1 MDKFSSIKT
10 FCVVAREGSFSGA
23 SRALGVS
30 PAMVSKQIKRLED
43 NLTVRLLNRST
54 RHCSLTEAGAEYF
67 DRCQRVLS
75 YLDDADANVKN
86 LSGEIRGTLKISA
99 PATFGTLYLTPAII
113 AYKKH
118 HPNLA
123 FNLRMAPQMPD
134 LLEGGF
140 DLAIHAGGTRLDDS
154 DLVARKIGSFRLVV
168 CAAPGYLDDHGWPQ
182 HPTELRRHNCLIFH
196 NEMATDNWV
205 FRNDENEVAVH
216 VEGDL
221 HANQGAALRLA
232 AEHGLGIVRLPNYLV
247 VEQIVAG
254 RLIEILTDY
263 ESPPRAVYVIYPQRR
278 LMPAKVRSFVDF
290 LASRFETDHGFA
302 DKRVANTAL
311 RRSDD

>member
-10 FCVVAREGSFSGA
+10 FCAVARQGSFSGA
-23 SRALGVS
+23 SRELGVS

-43 NLTVRLLNRST
+43 DLAVRLLNRST

-75 YLDDADANVKN
+75 YLDEADANARN

-113 AYKKH
+113 AYKKR

-123 FNLRMAPQMPD
+123 FNLRVAPQMPD

-154 DLVARKIGSFRLVV
+154 DLVARKIGSFRLTV
-168 CAAPGYLDDHGWPQ
+168 CAAASYLDDHGWPR
-182 HPTELRRHNCLIFH
+182 HPTDLGRHNCLVFH

-205 FRNDENEVAVH
+205 FRNDESEIAVR
-216 VEGDL
+216 VDGDF

-232 AEHGLGIVRLPNYLV
+232 AEHGLGVVRLPDYLV
-247 VEQIVAG
+247 VEQIAAG
-254 RLIEILTDY
+254 RLVEILSEY
-263 ESPPRAVYVIYPQRR
+263 ESPPRAVYVIYPHRR

-290 LASRFETDHGFA
+290 LANRFEPGHVFEDE
-302 DKRVANTAL
+302 RVANVAPA
-311 RRSDD
+311 

>member
-1 MDKFSSIKT
+1 MDRFSSIKT
-10 FCVVAREGSFSGA
+10 FCTVAREGSFSSA
-23 SRALGVS
+23 SRELGVS
-30 PAMVSKQIKRLED
+30 PAMVSKHIKRLED
-43 NLTVRLLNRST
+43 DLTVRLLNRST

-67 DRCQRVLS
+67 DRCQRVLA
-75 YLDDADANVKN
+75 YLEEADANVKN
-86 LSGEIRGTLKISA
+86 LSGEVRGTLKISA

-113 AYKKH
+113 AYKKR

-154 DLVARKIGSFRLVV
+154 DLVARKIGSFRMVV
-168 CAAPGYLDDHGWPQ
+168 CAAPAYLDEHGRPQ
-182 HPTELRRHNCLIFH
+182 HPSDLQRHNCLVFH
-196 NEMATDNWV
+196 NEMATDNWI
-205 FRNDENEVAVH
+205 FRSAENETAVK

-232 AEHGLGIVRLPNYLV
+232 AEHGLGIVRLPDYLV
-247 VEQIVAG
+247 QEQITAG
-254 RLIEILTDY
+254 RLAEILSDY
-263 ESPPRAVYVIYPQRR
+263 ESPPRAVHVMYPHRR

-290 LASRFETDHGFA
+290 LANRFETGHGFE
-302 DKRVANTAL
+302 DERVAGTAQAE
-311 RRSDD
+311 SKH